1 MSVRIVGE
9 MMSAGGPRFKTLESK
24 GMKTNVIALLLTL
37 ASALSGAPGQTAT
50 AQQQQPPARTA
61 RAAPLGVGETA
72 PDFTLEDQRGRKVAL
87 SEARAKGPVVLVFYR
102 GYW

>member
-1 MSVRIVGE
+1 
-9 MMSAGGPRFKTLESK
+9 
-24 GMKTNVIALLLTL
+24 MKTNVIALLLTL
-37 ASALSGAPGQTAT
+37 ASALSGAPGQTAS
-50 AQQQQPPARTA
+50 AQQQPPPARTA

-87 SEARAKGPVVLVFYR
+87 SDARAKGPVVLVFYR